1 MPTEELAAGMTRA
14 QVRRRV
20 AMLMFGVMLL
30 SLGGTCGAPFELV
43 NERDR
48 PITIVAE
55 ALTDEHPVSEAVIQP
70 GDTYETWFSSFLT
83 PNERWIVT
91 DEDGVVLLE
100 AIVGWDYVEYYDS
113 RIVIR

>member
-1 MPTEELAAGMTRA
+1 
-14 QVRRRV
+14 
-20 AMLMFGVMLL
+20 MFGVMLL
-30 SLGGTCGAPFELV
+30 SLGGTCRGATFELV

-48 PITIVAE
+48 PIIIVVE
-55 ALTDEHPVSEAVIQP
+55 ALTDEHSVSEVVIQP
-70 GDTYETWFSSFLT
+70 GDTYETWFSEILG
-83 PNERWIVT
+83 PNERWVVT